1 MPLSHGRV
9 PGLIGPRGHRLVVRH
24 HAPQPVS
31 RRTQILLVLA
41 IVLAAGVAV
50 ALLRGGKAAPTTAG
64 VVVLRPEIARAD

>member
-1 MPLSHGRV
+1 M
-9 PGLIGPRGHRLVVRH
+9 VRH

-50 ALLRGGKAAPTTAG
+50 ALLRGGKAAPKTAG